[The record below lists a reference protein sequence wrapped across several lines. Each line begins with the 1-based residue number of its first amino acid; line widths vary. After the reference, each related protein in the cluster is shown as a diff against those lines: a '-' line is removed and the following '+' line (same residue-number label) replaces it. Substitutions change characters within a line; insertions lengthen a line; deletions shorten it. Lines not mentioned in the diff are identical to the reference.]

1 MLLMRLMLLMRWT
14 VGTMDTR
21 CHEHACRKEIPM
33 SIASSLAGLLRDSPL
48 TRQPADA
55 DGCDASPAAG
65 AAAGAPSAAVDG
77 ADTQAAA
84 STGAAEAGSSEQSSS
99 DLIASIVA
107 ETESWF
113 TPWFGSWKSSMG
125 SGTVVEDGP
134 DSSMFV
140 SDRFQWLPADV
151 FVGTDGRVV
160 FDSYI
165 NNLHPDR
172 HAQLYAATAQLLQR
186 MLPLFERTLATSTQ
200 RPQRVVEVPD
210 NTEWWWPQDRDHL
223 WELMKE
229 SGEAEKVM
237 RRWRAGLS
245 VEASPE
251 AEGAPAPPS
260 DDVPKATDASAPPA
274 GTVNA
279 GGPTEDTAAAGPADC
294 DDGGQGDKCAEE
306 EIPSDIPRE
315 LWREMEEVYQRRKRL
330 IGATLPEAFV
340 PPPPPP
346 TLSLRRRLLRV

>member
-1 MLLMRLMLLMRWT
+1 
-14 VGTMDTR
+14 
-21 CHEHACRKEIPM
+21 
-33 SIASSLAGLLRDSPL
+33 
-48 TRQPADA
+48 
-55 DGCDASPAAG
+55 
-65 AAAGAPSAAVDG
+65 
-77 ADTQAAA
+77 
-84 STGAAEAGSSEQSSS
+84 
-99 DLIASIVA
+99 
-107 ETESWF
+107 
-113 TPWFGSWKSSMG
+113 
-125 SGTVVEDGP
+125 
-134 DSSMFV
+134 MFV

-172 HAQLYAATAQLLQR
+172 HPHLYAATAQLLQR

-251 AEGAPAPPS
+251 AEDAPALPS
-260 DDVPKATDASAPPA
+260 DECAKPGDASAPPA
-274 GTVNA
+274 GAIGAGSHTEDNAA
-279 GGPTEDTAAAGPADC
+279 GGNVNCDAGDQADMCVEED
-294 DDGGQGDKCAEE
+294 
-306 EIPSDIPRE
+306 ILNDIPRD
-315 LWREMEEVYQRRKRL
+315 LWGEMQEY
-330 IGATLPEAFV
+330 ISGG
-340 PPPPPP
+340 
-346 TLSLRRRLLRV
+346 SDW